1 MALYETALVRRVYNG
16 RVVEALCLSTAS
28 LNPGH
33 LSPKLEKA
41 NVLYA
46 INCPVSGLTGSL
58 RNFET
63 AY

>member
-1 MALYETALVRRVYNG
+1 MALDEMALVRRVYNG

-33 LSPKLEKA
+33 LSRKLEKA

-46 INCPVSGLTGSL
+46 INCTVSGLTGQSE
-58 RNFET
+58 RF
-63 AY
+63 